1 MMNTVRQLCC
11 ACALSAP
18 LAAGLAVAGDNLL
31 QNPGFEFHAFV
42 NHREGKAVSY
52 TGNTVAFWRHGDYG
66 DITVTRESQVAVEK
80 RPPYSVHNL
89 VSIRPGK
96 KLWQFI
102 PLPSASLAHGDAV
115 ELAVAGWQSAAG
127 ALQVS
132 VVLLKI
138 DSEDGTWKPA
148 DFGYADQRDFP
159 RHARGE
165 FVAARRHDQVAAEA
179 GAVEVHLRDVVVE
192 GRFHQDNVSRS
203 EDMNTIALQVEI
215 ANVSADAEVLA
226 WAPCLTRAGQ
236 GPERITGVVAS
247 QRPMDPAFRHLPRTI
262 QKLWKGEAI
271 HILLMGSSI
280 DRGSANPPMYLYDE
294 DPQSPTFKQPLS
306 ERLFEAEKA
315 GRPDL
320 AGYYGWWQHYFSYAG
335 RLRLELMRRFN
346 LPVEK
351 ICLNFMACDGSCI
364 GEATSGLAEYC
375 SLSIPPS
382 PGENGYPE
390 GGDWKTLHPELFSRP
405 GGHGPDLVIYGSGAN
420 EKTDTPDEIAP
431 LEASIRW
438 IQRHY
443 PQAEFLFCMFQNKG
457 GYTPNPGDLQALALR
472 YQIPFMDYGKLGD
485 DVTRWCNRY
494 ALVPSDGHPQ
504 AAAHYLW
511 FHALSQAFECWDPA
525 PSGVVQLRLPERIH
539 PNTIGWE
546 GEIRTYQGDSPRLK
560 GNMAVLEDT
569 ALNCWASC
577 ADKTLK
583 AFVNGE
589 TAVGSVRTGAS
600 SRNIRNSTFRWG
612 RGRLG
617 DRQILEL
624 VGEQAKLTAIDLKVV
639 NGRRFYPSSHPALEH
654 AGLGREE
661 WSSAWGAPYGEDA
674 LIVPP
679 GQTVELTAAATD
691 FSVAY
696 VDHVNG
702 GTLAVLVD
710 GQERLRTA
718 TDVPFADQDGRLHFM
733 ENRQGIRDLPFGLHT
748 VRLTAEGNP
757 VRLLGIYTY
766 DTRANLQQERRV
778 AGLAAAG
785 ETIVFEPPFRA
796 RPVILCSDGLQAPL
810 ATIRPESATF
820 AGQAG
825 TFLAIGE

>member
-18 LAAGLAVAGDNLL
+18 LAAGLAFAGDNLL

-42 NHREGKAVSY
+42 NHREGKAVSH
-52 TGNTVAFWRHGDYG
+52 TANTVAFWRHADYG
-66 DITVTRESQVAVEK
+66 DITVTRESQAAAEK

-102 PLPSASLAHGDAV
+102 PLPSAGLAHGDAV
-115 ELAVAGWQSAAG
+115 ELAVGGWQSAAG

-148 DFGYADQRDFP
+148 EFGYADQREFP

-165 FVAARRHDQVAAEA
+165 LVAARRHDQVAAEV
-179 GAVEVHLRDVVVE
+179 GAVEVRLRDVVVE
-192 GRFHQDNVSRS
+192 GRFHQDSDS
-203 EDMNTIALQVEI
+203 HSDDLNTIAVQVEI

-236 GPERITGVVAS
+236 GPERITGVVPS

-271 HILLMGSSI
+271 HILVMGSSI

-294 DPQSPTFKQPLS
+294 DPQSPTFKQPWS
-306 ERLFEAEKA
+306 ERVFEADKVS
-315 GRPDL
+315 RPDL

-375 SLSIPPS
+375 SLSIPPA
-382 PGENGYPE
+382 PGDNGYSE
-390 GGDWKTLHPELFSRP
+390 GGDWKALHPELFTRP

-494 ALVPSDGHPQ
+494 ALVPRDGHPQ

-511 FHALSQAFECWDPA
+511 FHSLSQAFECWDPVPA
-525 PSGVVQLRLPERIH
+525 GVDQLRLPERIH
-539 PNTIGWE
+539 PNTVGWE
-546 GEIRTYQGDSPRLK
+546 GEIRTCQGDSPRLK

-577 ADKTLK
+577 TGKTLK

-589 TAVGSVRTGAS
+589 TAVGSVRTGVS

-612 RGRLG
+612 RGSLG

-639 NGRRFYPSSHPALEH
+639 NGRRFYPSSHPQLAP
-654 AGLGREE
+654 AGLSREE
-661 WSSAWGAPYGEDA
+661 WASAWGAPYGEDV

-679 GQTVELTAAATD
+679 GQAVELTAAATD
-691 FSVAY
+691 FSIAY

-710 GQERLRTA
+710 GQEQLRTA

-733 ENRQGIRDLPFGLHT
+733 ENRRGIRGLPFGLHT
-748 VRLTAEGNP
+748 VRITAEGNP
-757 VRLLGIYTY
+757 VRLLGVYTY
-766 DTRANLQQERRV
+766 DTRANLQRERRV

-785 ETIVFEPPFRA
+785 ETVVFEPPFRA
-796 RPVILCSDGLQAPL
+796 RPVILCTDGLQAP
-810 ATIRPESATF
+810 ADAIRPESATF

>member
-1 MMNTVRQLCC
+1 MMNVVRQLCC
-11 ACALSAP
+11 VCALSAP
-18 LAAGLAVAGDNLL
+18 LAFAGNNLL
-31 QNPGFEFHAFV
+31 QNPSFEFHSFI
-42 NHREGKAVSY
+42 NHREGKAVSH

-66 DITVTRESQVAVEK
+66 DVTVTRESQAAAEK
-80 RPPYSVHNL
+80 RPSYSVHNL

-102 PLPSASLAHGDAV
+102 PLPSVGLAHGDAV

-138 DSEDGTWKPA
+138 DSEDGVWKPS
-148 DFGYADQRDFP
+148 DFGYADTREFP
-159 RHARGE
+159 RHGRGE
-165 FVAARRHDQVAAEA
+165 FVAARRYDQTAAKV
-179 GAVEVHLRDVVVE
+179 GAVELRLRDIVVE
-192 GRFHQDNVSRS
+192 GRCHQDNVSRS

-226 WAPCLTRAGQ
+226 WAPCLARAGR
-236 GPERITGVVAS
+236 GPERITGVVPS
-247 QRPMDPAFRHLPRTI
+247 LRQMDPVFRHLPRTI

-271 HILLMGSSI
+271 HIVLMGSSI

-306 ERLFEAEKA
+306 ERLFEADKV

-375 SLSIPPS
+375 SLSIPPA
-382 PGENGYPE
+382 PGDNGYQE
-390 GGDWKTLHPELFSRP
+390 GGDWKTLHPELFSRL

-443 PQAEFLFCMFQNKG
+443 PQAEFLFCMFQNRG

-504 AAAHYLW
+504 AAAHDLW
-511 FHALSQAFECWDPA
+511 FHVLSQAFECWDPT
-525 PSGVVQLRLPERIH
+525 PSGVVQLFLPERTH

-546 GEIRTYQGDSPRLK
+546 GEIRTYQGDSSRLN

-577 ADKTLK
+577 TGKTLA

-589 TAVGSVRTGAS
+589 TAVGSVRTGVN

-617 DRQILEL
+617 DRQVLEL
-624 VGEQAKLTAIDLKVV
+624 VGEDAKLTAIDLKVV

-654 AGLGREE
+654 TELAKEE
-661 WSSAWGAPYGEDA
+661 WSSAWGAPYGEDV
-674 LIVPP
+674 LIVPV

-691 FSVAY
+691 FSIAY
-696 VDHVNG
+696 VDHAEG
-702 GTLAVLVD
+702 GTLTVLVD
-710 GQERLRTA
+710 GQ
-718 TDVPFADQDGRLHFM
+718 
-733 ENRQGIRDLPFGLHT
+733 
-748 VRLTAEGNP
+748 
-757 VRLLGIYTY
+757 
-766 DTRANLQQERRV
+766 
-778 AGLAAAG
+778 
-785 ETIVFEPPFRA
+785 
-796 RPVILCSDGLQAPL
+796 
-810 ATIRPESATF
+810 
-820 AGQAG
+820 
-825 TFLAIGE
+825 

>member
-1 MMNTVRQLCC
+1 MMNVMRQLCC
-11 ACALSAP
+11 VCALSAP
-18 LAAGLAVAGDNLL
+18 LVFAGDNLL
-31 QNPGFEFHAFV
+31 QNPSFEFHSFI
-42 NHREGKAVSY
+42 NHREGKAVSH

-66 DITVTRESQVAVEK
+66 DVTVTRESQASTAK

-102 PLPSASLAHGDAV
+102 PLPSVGLAHGDVV
-115 ELAVAGWQSAAG
+115 ELAVGGWQSAAG

-132 VVLLKI
+132 VVLLKL
-138 DSEDGTWKPA
+138 DSEDGTWKPS
-148 DFGYADQRDFP
+148 DFGYADTREFP
-159 RHARGE
+159 RHGRGE
-165 FVAARRHDQVAAEA
+165 FVAAHRHDQTAAEV
-179 GAVEVHLRDVVVE
+179 GAVELRLRDIVVE
-192 GRFHQDNVSRS
+192 GHFHQDNVSRS

-226 WAPCLTRAGQ
+226 WAPCLARAGQ
-236 GPERITGVVAS
+236 GPERITGVVPS
-247 QRPMDPAFRHLPRTI
+247 LRPMNPVFRHLPRTI

-271 HILLMGSSI
+271 HIVLMGSSI

-294 DPQSPTFKQPLS
+294 DPQSSTFKQPLS
-306 ERLFEAEKA
+306 ERVFEAEKV

-375 SLSIPPS
+375 SLSIPPA
-382 PGENGYPE
+382 PGDNGYQQ

-443 PQAEFLFCMFQNKG
+443 PQTEFLFCMFQNRG

-504 AAAHYLW
+504 AAAHDLW
-511 FHALSQAFECWDPA
+511 FHVLSQAFECWDPT

-577 ADKTLK
+577 TGKTLQ

-624 VGEQAKLTAIDLKVV
+624 VGEDAKLTAIDLKVV
-639 NGRRFYPSSHPALEH
+639 NGRRFYPSSHPALKH
-654 AGLGREE
+654 AGLAKEE
-661 WSSAWGAPYGEDA
+661 WSSAWGAPYGEDV
-674 LIVPP
+674 LVVPV

-691 FSVAY
+691 FSIAY
-696 VDHVNG
+696 LDHAEG
-702 GTLAVLVD
+702 GTLIVLVD
-710 GQERLRTA
+710 GQEQLRFA
-718 TDVPFADQDGRLHFM
+718 TNVAFVDQAGNQHFM

-748 VRLTAEGNP
+748 VRLAAEGNP

-766 DTRANLQQERRV
+766 DTRANLQQERRI

-785 ETIVFEPPFRA
+785 ETIVFEPPFQA
-796 RPVILCSDGLQAPL
+796 RPVILCSDGLQAPP
-810 ATIRPESATF
+810 ANIRPESVTF
-820 AGQAG
+820 TGQAG
-825 TFLAIGE
+825 SFLAIGE